1 LQPFDVA
8 VIGGGI
14 TGAGIA
20 RDAAM
25 RGLRTVLVEKGDI
38 ASGTSS
44 ASSKLVHGGLRYLE
58 QGSLGLV
65 FESVTERHRLRL
77 LAPHLVRPL
86 PFVFPVYEKKPK
98 PLWMVR
104 IGLWM
109 YDAMAL
115 FRAYRLHRG
124 FNAKRTINH
133 LEPALL
139 QDGLDGSVL
148 YYDCLTDDA
157 RLSLETARA
166 AHEAGAWILSYTE
179 VVKLVID
186 RSQVAGVE
194 VVDRISGTTRTIQ
207 ARAVVNATGPWSD
220 RTVGLRGDRPRLLR
234 PTKGIHVVVARE
246 RLPVRHAV
254 VISNAGDQRVV
265 FAVPWGN
272 RVMIGTTDT
281 DYEGDFD
288 EVHAERDEV
297 EYLLDLTNRYFPT
310 SQLEPSDVLGTF
322 AGLRPLVGGESAGPS
337 EVSREHIIRVEDD
350 GLISVAGGKL
360 TTYRLMAAEVLKV
373 VAKRLR
379 TQGVHVGGCHTGS
392 VRLPGGHGIAYR
404 GEELITLG
412 PDGAEAERAVE
423 ERLGKDVAEHLQES
437 YGGRW
442 TDVAARAAKD
452 SKLGERILGDLPYIW
467 AEVDY
472 AVEEEMAITLRDFMR
487 RRTQLEIRACR
498 EAMAMADAVGAR
510 MGQLLNWTEAEL
522 REQVQSF
529 RNRAARSMAWRHHWE
544 EPGARRTP
552 PEAPALADPP
562 TPEDP
567 EEETLIQEPRGPDAS
582 DFRGEESGLTSA
594 PAPDEEAEQDETIR
608 A

>member
-1 LQPFDVA
+1 MTTSRLPSPESPPFNRQTRDRRFAEASADPFDLI

-58 QGSLGLV
+58 QGAIGLV

-86 PFVFPVYEKKPK
+86 PFVFPVYGKKPR

-104 IGLWM
+104 LGLWM

-124 FNAKRTINH
+124 FGSKRTTE
-133 LEPALL
+133 LEPTLRR
-139 QDGLDGSVL
+139 DGLDGCVL

-157 RLSLETARA
+157 RLTLETARA
-166 AHEAGAWILSYTE
+166 AHEAGAWILSYSE
-179 VVKLVID
+179 AVDLIVD
-186 RSQVAGVE
+186 RRQVTGVE
-194 VVDRISGTTRTIQ
+194 VVDRLHGMKARIQ

-220 RTVGLRGDRPRLLR
+220 RTVGLRGDRPRMLR
-234 PTKGIHVVVARE
+234 PTKGIHLVVARD
-246 RLPVRHAV
+246 RLPVQHAV
-254 VISNAGDQRVV
+254 VISNSEDQRVV

-272 RVMIGTTDT
+272 RVMLGTTDT
-281 DYEGDFD
+281 DYTGDYD
-288 EVHAERDEV
+288 QVHSERDEID
-297 EYLLDLTNRYFPT
+297 YLLALTNRYFPE
-310 SQLEPSDVLGTF
+310 SDLGPADVLGTF
-322 AGLRPLVGGESAGPS
+322 AGLRPLVGGEGTGPS
-337 EVSREHIIRVEDD
+337 DVSREHTIRVEDD

-412 PDGAEAERAVE
+412 PDGAEAEQAVE
-423 ERLGKDVAEHLQES
+423 DRLGKDVAEHLQES

-442 TDVAARAAKD
+442 TDVAA
-452 SKLGERILGDLPYIW
+452 
-467 AEVDY
+467 
-472 AVEEEMAITLRDFMR
+472 
-487 RRTQLEIRACR
+487 
-498 EAMAMADAVGAR
+498 
-510 MGQLLNWTEAEL
+510 
-522 REQVQSF
+522 
-529 RNRAARSMAWRHHWE
+529 
-544 EPGARRTP
+544 
-552 PEAPALADPP
+552 
-562 TPEDP
+562 
-567 EEETLIQEPRGPDAS
+567 
-582 DFRGEESGLTSA
+582 
-594 PAPDEEAEQDETIR
+594 
-608 A
+608 